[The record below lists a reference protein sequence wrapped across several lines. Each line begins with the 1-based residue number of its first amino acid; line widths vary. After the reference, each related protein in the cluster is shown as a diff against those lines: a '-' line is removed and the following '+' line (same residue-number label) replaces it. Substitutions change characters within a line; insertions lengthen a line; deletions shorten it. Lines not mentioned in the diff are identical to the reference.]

1 MTYDVVVIG
10 GGAAGL
16 SAALM
21 LVRSRRPVVV
31 IDSGRPRNTPAAA
44 VHGYLT
50 RDGMPPR
57 DLVAAGRAEV
67 AGYGGQFI
75 DGTVTAVRPG
85 FEVDVDVDGRT
96 LTARRLVVASG
107 VVDELP
113 DVPGLAGRWG
123 RDVVHCPYCHG
134 WEVRDQ
140 VIGILG
146 TSEMAVH
153 QALLFRQLSD
163 SVVLLRHTAP
173 PLTFEQTL
181 QLAGRGIRVV
191 PGTVTGLD
199 IADDRLTGAR
209 LADGTSVPLQA
220 LAVTTRLRAS
230 ATALAP
236 LGLAAVD
243 HPTGIGTYL
252 PADPTGRTEVPGVWV
267 AGNVTDPL
275 GQVVTAAAAGART
288 GAAVNADLVAEEAT
302 EAAAHHD
309 VFTAQF
315 WDERY
320 RAADRVWSGNPNPHL
335 ITTAAGLPPGD
346 ALDVGAGEGAD
357 AVWLASRG
365 WRVTGVDVSGVALEK
380 AAGHAR
386 DAGVEVTW
394 ERADVRGWDPAPRRY
409 DLVSV
414 QFMQFPRPA
423 LDEVHRR
430 LAAAVRPGGTLL
442 IVGHHPDSHGHHHLA
457 DRMFTAEEA
466 APALDPADWEIRVTS
481 PEREMSN
488 GETARDAV
496 LRAVRRR

>member
-1 MTYDVVVIG
+1 MTYDVAVIG

-21 LVRSRRPVVV
+21 LVRSKRSVVV
-31 IDSGRPRNTPAAA
+31 IDGGQPRNAPAAG
-44 VHGYLT
+44 VHGFLT
-50 RDGMPPR
+50 RDGVPPR

-85 FEVDVDVDGRT
+85 FEVDVDGRT

-107 VVDELP
+107 AVDELP
-113 DVPGLAGRWG
+113 DVPGLGERWG

-146 TSEMAVH
+146 TSEHAVH

-173 PLTFEQTL
+173 PLSFEQTL
-181 QLAGRGIRVV
+181 RLAARGIRVV
-191 PGTVTGLD
+191 PGTVTGLE
-199 IADDRLTGAR
+199 ITDDRLAGAR

-230 ATALAP
+230 TTALAP
-236 LGLAAVD
+236 LGLTAVD
-243 HPTGIGTYL
+243 HPMGIGTYL

-267 AGNVTDPL
+267 AGNVTEPMA
-275 GQVVTAAAAGART
+275 QVVMAAAAGART
-288 GAAVNADLVAEEAT
+288 GAAVNADLIEEEAD
-302 EAAAHHD
+302 AAAERHD
-309 VFTAQF
+309 VLTAQF

-335 ITTAAGLPPGD
+335 VTTVAELPPGE

-357 AVWLASRG
+357 AVWLASRS
-365 WRVTGVDVSGVALEK
+365 WRVTGVDISGVALAK

-394 ERADVRGWDPAPRRY
+394 ERADVREWDPAPRRY

-414 QFMQFPRPA
+414 QFMQLPRPV
-423 LDEVHRR
+423 LDELHRR

-442 IVGHHPDSHGHHHLA
+442 IVGHHPATHGHHHLG
-457 DRMFTAEEA
+457 DRMFTAEDA
-466 APALDPADWEIRVTS
+466 AAVLDPEDWDIAVTS
-481 PEREMSN
+481 PERETSN
-488 GETARDAV
+488 GDTARDAV